1 MLKQEDDDDEKWSS
15 DWMTGVLLVGTDEAS
30 LFAAASELVDGLT
43 LSGPWPFG
51 RDSDAE
57 REREYALRGGAL
69 YLATPTR
76 STVVSDTSSYS
87 KRCRDFVSR
96 CRPEPLLD
104 GSRRVLVAAGICS
117 LPWHVQD
124 AMCKIIDE
132 CSGQAVYIVTTLKL
146 SRIRTGIQ
154 SRLPLVRVPGS
165 IQSSQPQPQPQPL
178 VLRLTAEQAIKRFQS
193 CNKSMRA
200 ITLAVLECID
210 ESERAR
216 AVEALAEAD
225 HVLSQMDSL
234 CGDGIESTAQ
244 QENARRKLVLDAAIE
259 WLKERE

>member
-1 MLKQEDDDDEKWSS
+1 
-15 DWMTGVLLVGTDEAS
+15 
-30 LFAAASELVDGLT
+30 
-43 LSGPWPFG
+43 
-51 RDSDAE
+51 
-57 REREYALRGGAL
+57 
-69 YLATPTR
+69 
-76 STVVSDTSSYS
+76 
-87 KRCRDFVSR
+87 
-96 CRPEPLLD
+96 
-104 GSRRVLVAAGICS
+104 
-117 LPWHVQD
+117 
-124 AMCKIIDE
+124 
-132 CSGQAVYIVTTLKL
+132 VTTLKL

-165 IQSSQPQPQPQPL
+165 IQSSQPQPQPL

-244 QENARRKLVLDAAIE
+244 HENARRKLVLDAAIE

>member
-1 MLKQEDDDDEKWSS
+1 MLKQEDDEKWSS

-43 LSGPWPFG
+43 QSGPRPFG
-51 RDSDAE
+51 GKADA
-57 REREYALRGGAL
+57 EREYALRGGAL

-154 SRLPLVRVPGS
+154 SRLLLVRVPGS
-165 IQSSQPQPQPQPL
+165 IQSSKPQPQPQPQ
-178 VLRLTAEQAIKRFQS
+178 LTAEQAIKRFQS
-193 CNKSMRA
+193 CNTNMRA

-234 CGDGIESTAQ
+234 CGDGIESTAH

-259 WLKERE
+259 SHFL